1 MAGVGGWE
9 AAEDAFLALFVS
21 FERYAY
27 GTRYGFADGNRRFN
41 AVRVTSADALASIDW
56 PAFVAEHEPH
66 FAGLDRALTLQLPEP
81 LTPPPGAGVGAPAGP
96 AYEHVRTPLASFA
109 RPMPAGATLRRCEG
123 LDDVARF
130 VTLSL
135 PSQIPPP
142 MRERLARE
150 GIGRIHGASERGQL
164 VPLIYEVG
172 GEPIGTVAAL
182 PFRDGHSVF
191 ALSVTPSRRGQ
202 GHMKAIYAGLARAFE
217 GDLYGQ
223 IEDGL
228 ATMGYRARLAGTERL
243 ARTRTYRRPDDP
255 RFAGP

>member
-1 MAGVGGWE
+1 MAGGLPWE

-21 FERYAY
+21 FERYGY
-27 GTRYGFADGNRRFN
+27 GTRYCFADGNRRFN
-41 AVRVTSADALASIDW
+41 AVRVASAEALASIDW
-56 PAFVAEHEPH
+56 AAFVAEHEPH
-66 FAGLDRALTLQLPEP
+66 FAGLERALTLQLPEP
-81 LTPPPGAGVGAPAGP
+81 LTPPPEAGAWTVVGP

-109 RPMPAGATLRRCEG
+109 RPMLDSATLRRCEG
-123 LDDVARF
+123 LEDATRF

-150 GIGRIHGASERGQL
+150 GIGRIHGATERGQL
-164 VPLIYEVG
+164 VPFLYEVG
-172 GEPIGTVAAL
+172 GEPIGTVAAI

-191 ALSVTPSRRGQ
+191 ALAVTPSHRGQ
-202 GHMKAIYAGLARAFE
+202 GHMKAIYAGLARALE

-243 ARTRTYRRPDDP
+243 ARTRTYRRSDDP